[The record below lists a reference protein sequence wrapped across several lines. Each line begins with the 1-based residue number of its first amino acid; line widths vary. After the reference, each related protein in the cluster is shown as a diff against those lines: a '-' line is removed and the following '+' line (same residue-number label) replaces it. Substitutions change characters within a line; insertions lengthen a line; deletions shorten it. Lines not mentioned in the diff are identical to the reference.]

1 MQSVVQD
8 TIPSVAREDYALVRS
23 FLQKLGAPFY
33 DSEIQR
39 HVSST
44 PVLDITKEVASFVGD
59 SSKINRNRFYLKLEY
74 KNRLTE
80 SIKGRA
86 VASMV
91 LKAIETGAIYNKS
104 GARKRWIEPTSGNTG
119 KGLAEIANL
128 LGVEFTAVFSR
139 LDVSEEIKAYLTR
152 LNANLLSIGSEYSVG
167 DLETLA
173 QNRGKTVT
181 YYWSNFGGANQ
192 EIQSLVS
199 GKVAQERARRHEESP
214 SAILKEIDGEL
225 LLDTLLPLALEV
237 TNTPIISRAQ
247 NGDFYNLKKD
257 LLKKIPELADP
268 NKLVAFVCSIGN
280 TSMLLSTL
288 LNQLGFA
295 NVCSIQGGV
304 KALQSETSSG
314 NSSEYCPVPGASITK
329 SSIEFVKKLTR
340 DNPEEYFTF
349 MQYENDQNVYAH
361 VSTTGPE
368 LQEQIK
374 DLDYAVCAFGTG
386 GTATGLARYF
396 ADKRTKVP
404 VGFPDRPVE
413 GIRTF
418 NSSDGLAFY
427 KPELYGK
434 VIKTET
440 SDLERVLGYFAKKSV
455 GFGPS
460 TWNRTF
466 DRDQS
471 VSRSNRQDVCNNCR

>member
-1 MQSVVQD
+1 MQSAVQD

-33 DSEIQR
+33 DSESQR

-44 PVLDITKEVASFVGD
+44 PVLDITNEVASFVGD

-86 VASMV
+86 AASMV

-119 KGLAEIANL
+119 KGLAEFANL

-152 LNANLLSIGSEYSVG
+152 FNANILTIGSEYSLG
-167 DLETLA
+167 DLEALA
-173 QNRGKTVT
+173 QNRGKTVA

-199 GKVAQERARRHEESP
+199 GKVAKERAKRNEESP
-214 SAILKEIDGEL
+214 SAVLKEIDGEL
-225 LLDTLLPLALEV
+225 LLDTLLPLALEA

-247 NGDFYNLKKD
+247 NGDFYNLKRN
-257 LLKKIPELADP
+257 LVNKIPELADQ

-288 LNQLGFA
+288 LNQLGFV
-295 NVCSIQGGV
+295 NVCSVQGGV
-304 KALQSETSSG
+304 KALQSDTSVAI
-314 NSSEYCPVPGASITK
+314 SEYCPVPGASITK

-340 DNPEEYFTF
+340 DNPDEYFTF
-349 MQYENDQNVYAH
+349 MQYDNVENVYAH
-361 VSTTGPE
+361 MLTTGPE
-368 LQEQIK
+368 LQEHVK
-374 DLDYAVCAFGTG
+374 DLDYVVCAFGTG

-396 ADKRTKVP
+396 ADKRGQSTGGVP
-404 VGFPDRPVE
+404 
-413 GIRTF
+413 
-418 NSSDGLAFY
+418 
-427 KPELYGK
+427 GK
-434 VIKTET
+434 T
-440 SDLERVLGYFAKKSV
+440 
-455 GFGPS
+455 
-460 TWNRTF
+460 
-466 DRDQS
+466 
-471 VSRSNRQDVCNNCR
+471 CRRN